1 MFHKFDFSD
10 ISYYLANQGYTH
22 IYDRAYNIKY
32 ILTWNVVA
40 AQKPVVLG
48 YIPEI
53 DLNTFFHQM
62 KLTIKSYLVSYES
75 IKLNI

>member
-1 MFHKFDFSD
+1 MANYGHGTHVYD
-10 ISYYLANQGYTH
+10 I
-22 IYDRAYNIKY
+22 AYNIKY

-48 YIPEI
+48 GYIPKI

-62 KLTIKSYLVSYES
+62 KLTIKSYLVS
-75 IKLNI
+75 